1 MLRCYFPFSKCS
13 EICADGAEA
22 VMGETAGALAQNKA
36 EAPNSTSRHSQ
47 FKKKNKNFHLM
58 SLMKQ

>member
-47 FKKKNKNFHLM
+47 FKKKTKIFT
-58 SLMKQ
+58 